1 MPLAERDGAWLH
13 WRGAGPSD
21 GEPVLMIMGLGGS
34 GRMWW
39 RLEPHLADRWWLLL
53 IDNRGTGDS
62 DRVSGPLTMAGMAA
76 DAVAVLDAAGVDS
89 AHVVGAS
96 MGGMVAQHLALD
108 HRDRVRS
115 LVLACTTAGGR
126 AGAPPWRLLA
136 ASALRPVLGPGRTF
150 GLVAPAL
157 YAARTRREQPE
168 RVREDLAVRVA
179 DATPP
184 ATVYAQLAAAARHD
198 TRARLRELADLPVTV
213 LHGAE
218 DALVPVQRG
227 RELAEAIPGARLI
240 ELPETGHLLST
251 DAEAEVGR
259 GPARTPSA
267 CVVRF
272 RAQGRDLIGER
283 RAGGRRTLL
292 DSTSAFRSTE
302 LHVEDIQ
309 MPTGTVKWFSDDKGY
324 GFITP
329 DEGGRDLFVHYS
341 GIGGDGFRTLAEG
354 TKVSYEEESG
364 DKGPKA
370 VNVDVV

>member
-13 WRGAGPSD
+13 WRGAGPFD
-21 GEPVLMIMGLGGS
+21 AEPVLMIMGLGGS

-39 RLEPHLADRWWLLL
+39 RLEPHLAGRWWLLL

-96 MGGMVAQHLALD
+96 MGGMIAQNLALD

-251 DAEAEVGR
+251 DAEAEVAAALRDHLQLAWYGS
-259 GPARTPSA
+259 AR
-267 CVVRF
+267 
-272 RAQGRDLIGER
+272 
-283 RAGGRRTLL
+283 
-292 DSTSAFRSTE
+292 
-302 LHVEDIQ
+302 
-309 MPTGTVKWFSDDKGY
+309 K
-324 GFITP
+324 
-329 DEGGRDLFVHYS
+329 
-341 GIGGDGFRTLAEG
+341 AEI
-354 TKVSYEEESG
+354 
-364 DKGPKA
+364 
-370 VNVDVV
+370 